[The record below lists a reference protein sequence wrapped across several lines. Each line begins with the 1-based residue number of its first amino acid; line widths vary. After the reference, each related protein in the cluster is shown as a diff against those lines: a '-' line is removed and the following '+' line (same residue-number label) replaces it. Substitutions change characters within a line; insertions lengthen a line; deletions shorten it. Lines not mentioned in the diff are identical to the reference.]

1 MGSRSPEAVPVGRS
15 AQVAALQALV
25 REVAG
30 GQGRVVWVEGEP
42 GAGKS
47 TLAAVGLA
55 EAAER
60 GCRTA
65 CAAADEFSTRHPL
78 RVLLACLAAAGT
90 SGTEQYAEIVRLL
103 RDGPAGSM
111 PGGVDP
117 VLAALERV
125 RVLIDNLCADSPLIL
140 MIDDIQWADEAS
152 MIVWHRLAQAVDQ
165 LPLLLVA
172 VSRTAP
178 RRPAVARLRQS
189 VLATDAVL
197 IQAGPLSG
205 EQLSDLVLRMTGAP
219 AGPRLRAFLQQ
230 TSGNPRYARE
240 LITTLLGSERIELGP
255 DLAELE
261 GPDAGLPE
269 SLAAVLRRQLSPLSP
284 PAREMLGV
292 AALFGMEFSVADLAA
307 VLEKPPSA
315 LLTGLR
321 QASAAAVLHESGEL
335 LGFCSPV
342 IRETLRDSLPPALR
356 SALHRRLAGVL
367 AESGAPPEQVAQHLL
382 SAGSAIDRW
391 TFEWSTDHALLLARR
406 APDTAVDLLQR
417 VVDQAWEVDSSRY
430 ETAMLALARAY
441 FTLGRHD
448 SVERLAREMPT
459 ARTKDAD
466 IGAEMRWFLA
476 LLLHGSGRGDQA
488 HAVLAQTQ
496 GASPPPPKWQARLRA
511 LSAITARTSSGD
523 LGDAETGA
531 REALALAATVD
542 DGLAASF
549 AYCSLWAVETARR
562 DHQKALAAADN
573 ALAALPFGD
582 EYAELCAWAFEG
594 RATALQ
600 NLDRLPEADSVRRD
614 ALEDKRLIGHP
625 GSAVLHTGLAV
636 QDIWAGRWDDA
647 LASLAAVSEQ
657 ARTDASF
664 SLRGQNPE
672 ILHHGATAFIA
683 GHRDDR
689 ETARRHLEAGLL
701 LSTAA
706 LPDWESSDFL
716 LAAQALEAERGG
728 APDRALAVLTR
739 LLEIR
744 PGQLLLPHP
753 WLPTVIRLALD
764 LGDTTTAREASDVS
778 KSEALREKTP
788 AGATAA
794 AAHCRGLLEADPALV
809 LQAADH
815 YEAVGRPFEQAQA
828 LEDAAVLTA
837 RQHRETE
844 SRQALMK
851 AADLYDGLGALW
863 DLRRADTRLRPYSI
877 RRGVRGPR
885 PRASFG
891 WQALTPTELKVAA
904 LVAEGKSNPQ
914 VAEDLFLSRRTVQT
928 HVSHILAK
936 LGVRSRVGIATEAL
950 RHTSAGT
957 PPE

>member
-1 MGSRSPEAVPVGRS
+1 MGSRSPEAVLVGRS
-15 AQVAALQALV
+15 AEVAVLRALV
-25 REVAG
+25 REVAV
-30 GQGRVVWVEGEP
+30 GQGRVVWVEGEQ

-47 TLAAVGLA
+47 TLAAAGLA

-78 RVLLACLAAAGT
+78 RVLLACLDAAGA
-90 SGTEQYAEIVRLL
+90 SGSEQYAEIVRLL
-103 RDGPAGSM
+103 RDGPAGSV
-111 PGGVDP
+111 PGSVDP

-125 RVLIDNLCADSPLIL
+125 RVLIDNLCADGPLIL

-165 LPLLLVA
+165 LSLLLVA
-172 VSRTAP
+172 VSRSGP

-189 VLATDAVL
+189 VLAAGAVL

-205 EQLSDLVLRMTGAP
+205 EQLSDLVLQMTGAP
-219 AGPRLRAFLQQ
+219 AGPRLRAFLEQ
-230 TSGNPRYARE
+230 TSGNPLYARE
-240 LITTLLGSERIELGP
+240 LITTLLGSGRIEFGA

-261 GPDAGLPE
+261 GPEVRLPE
-269 SLAAVLRRQLSPLSP
+269 SLAAVVRRQLSTLSP
-284 PAREMLGV
+284 AAREMLGV

-321 QASAAAVLHESGEL
+321 QATAAAVLRESGQL
-335 LGFCSPV
+335 LGFRSPV
-342 IRETLRDSLPPALR
+342 IREILRDSLPSALR
-356 SALHRRLAGVL
+356 SALHRGIAGVL
-367 AESGAPPEQVAQHLL
+367 AESGASAEQVAQHLL

-391 TFEWSTDHALLLARR
+391 TFEWSTDHALLLASR

-430 ETAMLALARAY
+430 ETATLALARAY

-448 SVERLAREMPT
+448 FVERFAREMPT
-459 ARTKDAD
+459 RTKDAD

-496 GASPPPPKWQARLRA
+496 RASPPPPKWQARLRA
-511 LSAITARTSSGD
+511 LSAITARTTSGD
-523 LGDAETGA
+523 LGAAEAGA
-531 REALALAATVD
+531 REALALASTVD
-542 DGLAASF
+542 DGLAASL
-549 AYCSLWAVETARR
+549 AYCGLWAVETARR
-562 DHQKALAAADN
+562 DHEKALAAADN
-573 ALAALPFGD
+573 ALAVLRFGD

-594 RATALQ
+594 KATALQ
-600 NLDRLPEADSVRRD
+600 NLDRLADADVVGRD
-614 ALEDKRLIGHP
+614 ALEDERLIGHP

-636 QDIWAGRWDDA
+636 QGIWAGRWDDS
-647 LASLAAVSEQ
+647 LASLAANAEQ
-657 ARTDASF
+657 ARADASF
-664 SLRGQNPE
+664 GLRGQNPE

-689 ETARRHLEAGLL
+689 ETARRHLEAGLR

-706 LPDWESSDFL
+706 LPDWENSEFL

-728 APDRALAVLTR
+728 APDQALAVLSR

-764 LGDTTTAREASDVS
+764 LGDTATAREASEMS

-809 LQAADH
+809 LQAAAH

-837 RQHRETE
+837 RQRRETE
-844 SRQALMK
+844 SRKAFMK
-851 AADLYDGLGALW
+851 ATDLYDGVGAVW
-863 DLRRADTRLRPYSI
+863 DLRRADTRLRPYGI

-936 LGVRSRVGIATEAL
+936 LGVRSRVGIATEAM
-950 RHTSAGT
+950 RHTNAST
-957 PPE
+957 PSE

>member
-15 AQVAALQALV
+15 AEVAALRALV
-25 REVAG
+25 REVAV

-47 TLAAVGLA
+47 TLAAAGLA

-103 RDGPAGSM
+103 RDCPAGSV

-125 RVLIDNLCADSPLIL
+125 RVLIDNLCADSPLVL

-172 VSRTAP
+172 VSRSAP
-178 RRPAVARLRQS
+178 RRPAVARLRQT
-189 VLATDAVL
+189 VLAAGAVL

-219 AGPRLRAFLQQ
+219 AGPRLRAFLEQ
-230 TSGNPRYARE
+230 TSGNPLYAWE
-240 LITTLLGSERIELGP
+240 LITTLLGSGRIEFGP

-269 SLAAVLRRQLSPLSP
+269 SLAAVVRRRLSTLSP

-321 QASAAAVLHESGEL
+321 QATTAAVLHESGEL
-335 LGFCSPV
+335 LGFRSPV
-342 IRETLRDSLPPALR
+342 IRETLQDSLPSALR
-356 SALHRRLAGVL
+356 SALHRRIAGVL
-367 AESGAPPEQVAQHLL
+367 AESGASAEQVAQHLL

-391 TFEWSTDHALLLARR
+391 TFEWSTDHALLLASR

-417 VVDQAWEVDSSRY
+417 VVDQTWEVDSSRY

-459 ARTKDAD
+459 RTKDAD

-496 GASPPPPKWQARLRA
+496 RASPPPPKWQARLRA
-511 LSAITARTSSGD
+511 LSAITARTTSGD
-523 LGDAETGA
+523 LGDAEAGA
-531 REALALAATVD
+531 REALALASTVE

-549 AYCSLWAVETARR
+549 AYCGLWAVETARR
-562 DHQKALAAADN
+562 DHEKALAAADN
-573 ALAALPFGD
+573 ALAVLRFGD

-594 RATALQ
+594 KAIALQ
-600 NLDRLPEADSVRRD
+600 NLDRLADAVAVRRD
-614 ALEDKRLIGHP
+614 ALEDERLIGHP

-636 QDIWAGRWDDA
+636 QDIWAGRWDDS
-647 LASLAAVSEQ
+647 LASLAAIAEQ
-657 ARTDASF
+657 ARADASF
-664 SLRGQNPE
+664 GLRGQNPE

-689 ETARRHLEAGLL
+689 ETARRHLEAGLS

-706 LPDWESSDFL
+706 LPDWENSDFL

-764 LGDTTTAREASDVS
+764 LGDTATAREASEVS
-778 KSEALREKTP
+778 TSEALREKTP

-809 LQAADH
+809 LEAADH
-815 YEAVGRPFEQAQA
+815 YQAVGRPFEQAQA

-837 RQHRETE
+837 RQRRETE
-844 SRQALMK
+844 SRKALMK
-851 AADLYDGLGALW
+851 AADLYDGLGAGW

-914 VAEDLFLSRRTVQT
+914 VADDLFLSRRTVQT

-936 LGVRSRVGIATEAL
+936 LGVRSRVGIATEAMH
-950 RHTSAGT
+950 HTNAGT

>member
-15 AQVAALQALV
+15 TEVAALRALV
-25 REVAG
+25 REVAV

-47 TLAAVGLA
+47 TLAAAGLA

-65 CAAADEFSTRHPL
+65 CAAADDFSTRHPL

-90 SGTEQYAEIVRLL
+90 SGSEQYAEIVRLL
-103 RDGPAGSM
+103 SDGPAGSVL
-111 PGGVDP
+111 GGVDP
-117 VLAALERV
+117 VLAALERA

-165 LPLLLVA
+165 LPLLLIA

-189 VLATDAVL
+189 VLATGAVL

-219 AGPRLRAFLQQ
+219 AGPRLRAFLDQ
-230 TSGNPRYARE
+230 TSGNPLYARE
-240 LITTLLGSERIELGP
+240 LITTLLGSGRIELGP

-269 SLAAVLRRQLSPLSP
+269 SLAAVVRRRLSTLSPS
-284 PAREMLGV
+284 AREMLGV

-315 LLTGLR
+315 LLTGMR
-321 QASAAAVLHESGEL
+321 QATTAAVLHESGEL
-335 LGFCSPV
+335 LGFRSPV
-342 IRETLRDSLPPALR
+342 IRETLQDSLPSALR
-356 SALHRRLAGVL
+356 SALHRRIAGVL
-367 AESGAPPEQVAQHLL
+367 AESGAPAEQIAQHLL

-417 VVDQAWEVDSSRY
+417 VVDQAWEVDNSRH

-448 SVERLAREMPT
+448 SVEQLAREMPT
-459 ARTKDAD
+459 RTKDAD

-488 HAVLAQTQ
+488 HAVLAQSQ
-496 GASPPPPKWQARLRA
+496 RASPPPPKWQARLRA

-549 AYCSLWAVETARR
+549 AYCGLWAVETARR

-573 ALAALPFGD
+573 ALAVLRFGD

-594 RATALQ
+594 KATALQ
-600 NLDRLPEADSVRRD
+600 NLDRLSDAVAVRRD
-614 ALEDKRLIGHP
+614 ALEDERLIGHP

-647 LASLAAVSEQ
+647 LASLAAIAEQ
-657 ARTDASF
+657 AHADASF
-664 SLRGQNPE
+664 GLRGQNPE

-689 ETARRHLEAGLL
+689 ETARRHLEAGLR

-706 LPDWESSDFL
+706 LPDWENSDFL
-716 LAAQALEAERGG
+716 LVAQALEAERGG

-744 PGQLLLPHP
+744 PGQLLLLHP

-764 LGDTTTAREASDVS
+764 LGDTATAREATELSRA
-778 KSEALREKTP
+778 EALREKTS

-809 LQAADH
+809 LEAANH

-837 RQHRETE
+837 RLHREPE
-844 SRQALMK
+844 SRKALMK
-851 AADLYDGLGALW
+851 AADLYDSLGALW

-936 LGVRSRVGIATEAL
+936 LGVRSRVGIATEAM

>member
-15 AQVAALQALV
+15 AEVAALRALV
-25 REVAG
+25 REVAV

-47 TLAAVGLA
+47 TLAAAGLA

-103 RDGPAGSM
+103 RDCPAGSV

-125 RVLIDNLCADSPLIL
+125 RVLIDNLCADSPLVL

-172 VSRTAP
+172 VSRSAP
-178 RRPAVARLRQS
+178 RRPAVARLRQT
-189 VLATDAVL
+189 VLAAGAVL

-219 AGPRLRAFLQQ
+219 AGPRLRAFLEQ
-230 TSGNPRYARE
+230 TSGNPLYAWE
-240 LITTLLGSERIELGP
+240 LITTLLGSGRIEFGP

-269 SLAAVLRRQLSPLSP
+269 SLAAVVRRRLSTLSP

-321 QASAAAVLHESGEL
+321 QATTAAVLHESGEL
-335 LGFCSPV
+335 LGFRSPV
-342 IRETLRDSLPPALR
+342 IRETLQDSLPSALR
-356 SALHRRLAGVL
+356 SVLHRRVAGVL
-367 AESGAPPEQVAQHLL
+367 AESGAPAEQVAQNLL

-417 VVDQAWEVDSSRY
+417 VVDQTWEVDSSRY

-459 ARTKDAD
+459 RTKDAD

-476 LLLHGSGRGDQA
+476 LILHGSGRGDQA

-496 GASPPPPKWQARLRA
+496 RASPPLPKWQARLRA

-523 LGDAETGA
+523 LGDAEAGA

-549 AYCSLWAVETARR
+549 AYCGLWALETARR
-562 DHQKALAAADN
+562 DHEKALAAADN
-573 ALAALPFGD
+573 ALAVLRFGD

-594 RATALQ
+594 KAIALQ
-600 NLDRLPEADSVRRD
+600 NLDRLADAVAVRRD
-614 ALEDKRLIGHP
+614 ALEDERLIGHP

-636 QDIWAGRWDDA
+636 QDIWAGRWDDS
-647 LASLAAVSEQ
+647 LASLAAIAEQ
-657 ARTDASF
+657 ARADASF
-664 SLRGQNPE
+664 GLRGQNPE

-689 ETARRHLEAGLL
+689 ETARRHLEAGLS

-706 LPDWESSDFL
+706 LPDWENSDFL

-764 LGDTTTAREASDVS
+764 LGDTATAREASEVS
-778 KSEALREKTP
+778 TSEALREKTP

-809 LQAADH
+809 LEAADH
-815 YEAVGRPFEQAQA
+815 YQAVGRPFEQAQA

-837 RQHRETE
+837 RQRRETE
-844 SRQALMK
+844 SRKALMK
-851 AADLYDGLGALW
+851 AADLYDGLGAGW

-914 VAEDLFLSRRTVQT
+914 VADDLFLSRRTVQT

-936 LGVRSRVGIATEAL
+936 LGVRSRVGIATEAMH
-950 RHTSAGT
+950 HTNAGT